1 MNLNDLEIL
10 TMNLSLLNYDSLSKL
25 NEKCFCKQNS
35 SLMCQI
41 IYFLLIKLEPT
52 TLDTLRLCY
61 PVVTLSDLK
70 LFKDTVYPLLQSLL
84 PNDVV
89 PGRSVIEGG
98 KGDKLIYFLRK
109 FSDFVIKSSLSNP
122 IQFDYVP
129 ELIGTG
135 LKNDSENILQ
145 MKKKMILAHIS
156 NMKEVLL
163 RKSTKIN
170 EIQEK
175 WKKRAND
182 LSENEDKLQKENLIL
197 QKKIKTILKNG
208 STRYSEIASIDR
220 APKIENHRLFLNLV
234 DSIHKKYV
242 IEDEFKNNIGYID
255 ENNELYDSMTP
266 QTLNKKES
274 EHILILQEEAKN
286 FDARVKKDN
295 DYFKEK
301 MNEKNK
307 NNELNDLLLQMKLK
321 IKTLNQNME
330 EIKAIIE
337 KNKK

>member
-1 MNLNDLEIL
+1 MNLNDLKIL
-10 TMNLSLLNYDSLSKL
+10 TMNLSLLNYDSISKL
-25 NEKCFCKQNS
+25 NEKCFSKSNP

-52 TLDTLRLCY
+52 TIDTLRLCY

-70 LFKDTVYPLLQSLL
+70 LFKDTIYPLLQSLL
-84 PNDVV
+84 PNDLV

-98 KGDKLIYFLRK
+98 KGDKLIYFLRR

-122 IQFDYVP
+122 IQFDYIP

-135 LKNDSENILQ
+135 LKNDNENILK
-145 MKKKMILAHIS
+145 MKKKMLLTHIS

-175 WKKRAND
+175 WKKRANE
-182 LSENEDKLQKENLIL
+182 LSENEDKLQKDNLLL
-197 QKKIKTILKNG
+197 QKKINTILKNG
-208 STRYSEIASIDR
+208 STKYSEIASIDR
-220 APKIENHRLFLNLV
+220 APKIENHRVFLNLV

-255 ENNELYDSMTP
+255 ENNELYDSITP
-266 QTLNKKES
+266 QTLNKEES
-274 EHILILQEEAKN
+274 ENILILQEEAKN
-286 FDARVKKDN
+286 FDTRVKKDN
-295 DYFKEK
+295 SFFKDK
-301 MNEKNK
+301 LNENNKNK
-307 NNELNDLLLQMKLK
+307 ELNELLSQMKLK
-321 IKTLNQNME
+321 IEILTQNME
-330 EIKAIIE
+330 EIKATIE
-337 KNKK
+337 KDKK